1 MSSSHGSE
9 LLCPNCQR
17 PLTQVRTSKGIFWS
31 CENCGGRAIGVE
43 LLRHIFTPERINPLW
58 LHATKGEG
66 QSGRSCPSRRN
77 SMIEVKLSDNRLVR
91 RKRGEKSS
99 STFRGSAKT

>member
-1 MSSSHGSE
+1 MKQERSP
-9 LLCPNCQR
+9 LCPIIIKARR
-17 PLTQVRTSKGIFWS
+17 PGLSVRS

-77 SMIEVKLSDNRLVR
+77 SMIEVTVPERFD
-91 RKRGEKSS
+91 
-99 STFRGSAKT
+99 